1 MKEIFLTEKLF
12 QCLMWNQY
20 GNFTSS
26 KKVFD
31 GQCAGQNTQIIDVM
45 CDIYNMYIP
54 MYSCTIYLTAL
65 SWNMAILIINIGKSF
80 QADL

>member
-1 MKEIFLTEKLF
+1 MFVSQRLF
-12 QCLMWNQY
+12 QCPMSNQY
-20 GNFTSS
+20 DDFTSS

-65 SWNMAILIINIGKSF
+65 S
-80 QADL
+80 